1 VLDVDRTGLYR
12 ISSRQSARDELAV
25 AELRA
30 AHQLHRAYG
39 YRRLVDELHWSPE
52 KTRRIMKLAGV
63 VPLGHKPKHPKTG
76 PVTEEQVDP
85 NVRRNV
91 LKEENIMASYPHHV
105 WAEDFTY
112 LYFYGRW
119 YYLATVID
127 LYSRQAVGWALGAHH
142 DTLLI
147 ETALLD
153 ALSRFPAPTILHNDQ
168 GSEYCSKR
176 YFILCESA
184 DIRLSFSKK
193 ASPWEN
199 GFQESFY
206 REFKIELEA
215 NELNRFKDLGELTEA
230 IARQL
235 YYYNHHRLHSALKT
249 NPVAYAKQYEN
260 AQELPASQPNRPN
273 VLAWMLTETKIMA
286 KSLRDRVLQKTGA

>member
-1 VLDVDRTGLYR
+1 MLGVDRTGLYR
-12 ISSRQSARDELAV
+12 SPAKQSARDELAV

-39 YRRLVDELHWSPE
+39 YRRLMDELHWSAE

-63 VPLGHKPKHPKTG
+63 VPLGHRSKQPKPEPA
-76 PVTEEQVDP
+76 TEEQVEP
-85 NVRRNV
+85 NIRRNL
-91 LKEENIMASYPHHV
+91 LKEENIVASYPHHV

-127 LYSRQAVGWALGAHH
+127 LYSRQLVGWALGAHH
-142 DTLLI
+142 DTRLI

-153 ALSRFPAPTILHNDQ
+153 ALSRFPAPAILHNDQ

-184 DIRLSFSKK
+184 GIRLSFSKK

-215 NELNRFKDLGELTEA
+215 KRLNRFKDLGELTEA

-235 YYYNHHRLHSALKT
+235 YYYNYHRLHSALKT
-249 NPVAYAKQYEN
+249 NPVAYAKQYEYE
-260 AQELPASQPNRPN
+260 QELRASQPSRLNAVARM
-273 VLAWMLTETKIMA
+273 LAETRIIA
-286 KSLRDRVLQKTGA
+286 RSLRDRVLQKTGA

>member
-1 VLDVDRTGLYR
+1 
-12 ISSRQSARDELAV
+12 
-25 AELRA
+25 
-30 AHQLHRAYG
+30 
-39 YRRLVDELHWSPE
+39 
-52 KTRRIMKLAGV
+52 MKLAGV
-63 VPLGHKPKHPKTG
+63 VPLGHKPKHSKSQLA
-76 PVTEEQVDP
+76 TEEQTDP
-85 NVRRNV
+85 NIRRNL
-91 LKEENIMASYPHHV
+91 LKEENIVASYPHRV

-112 LYFYGRW
+112 LYFCGRW

-127 LYSRQAVGWALGAHH
+127 LYSRQIVGWALGAHH

-153 ALSRFPAPTILHNDQ
+153 ALSRFPAPAILHNDQ

-184 DIRLSFSKK
+184 GIRLSFSKK
-193 ASPWEN
+193 GSPWEN

-215 NELNRFKDLGELTEA
+215 DELNRFNDLGELTEA

-249 NPVAYAKQYEN
+249 NPVAYAKQYKDE
-260 AQELPASQPNRPN
+260 QKLRVGQPNRPN
-273 VLAWMLTETKIMA
+273 VLAWMLAGTKIIA
-286 KSLRDRVLQKTGA
+286 KGLRDRVLQKTGA